1 MDMTPIRERVQNVRS
16 TASGLW
22 AKRPGFLRGR
32 NLFLAGGAAALVL
45 IGWSVFGPKGDAE
58 PYRTAEVDRG
68 AITRV
73 VSATGTLQPLVSA
86 NVGSTVSGPVQSVSV
101 DFNSQVRAG
110 QELARL
116 DPTPFQQ
123 RITQAQAQLAQA
135 QAQAAVANADYT
147 RYELLNQRGFA
158 SAQLMSQQRA
168 ARDTARAAVASAAA
182 QVASARTD
190 LERSVIRSPIDGVV
204 VDRQVNV
211 GQPVASSLQA
221 ATLFVIAQDLSRLQ
235 ANITVDEADIGEV
248 EEGQAVRFTVDAFPD
263 REFEGRVSQVRQQGV
278 AESGVVSYTVVVEAD
293 NPGRQLLP
301 GMTANAEIVLE
312 QRENVLRVPNTA
324 MRFRPADD
332 DLVAQGQALM
342 ASTGGGRGARGGEA
356 QARGGDRAQGEGRR
370 ARGEGGRG
378 SGQRGRGVAQIAE
391 ALQLN
396 DAQRAQA
403 QTAFE
408 TAMASM
414 PRGEGRGSRRAA
426 MGRIREQVLREIE
439 PSLTAEQRV
448 LLEQMRAGG
457 GPRQEVRNQA
467 VIWVLR
473 NNKPA
478 PILVETGI
486 ADNGFTLVYS
496 GLNEGDELII
506 GGGPQRED
514 DAQRSPFGGG
524 GRGGPGGVRIRGG

>member
-1 MDMTPIRERVQNVRS
+1 MELTAMKERVQS

-32 NLFLAGGAAALVL
+32 NLFIAGGALGVLLV
-45 IGWSVFGPKGDAE
+45 GWTVFGPKDDAE
-58 PYRTAEVDRG
+58 PYRTAAVDRG
-68 AITRV
+68 SITRV

-123 RITQAQAQLAQA
+123 RIVQAQAQLAQA
-135 QAQAAVANADYT
+135 QAQAAVTNSDYQ
-147 RYELLNQRGFA
+147 RYQLLQQRGFA
-158 SAQLMSQQRA
+158 SEQLMSQQRA
-168 ARDTARAAVASAAA
+168 ARDTARAAVASASA

-190 LERSVIRSPIDGVV
+190 LERSIIRSPIDGVV

-221 ATLFVIAQDLSRLQ
+221 ATLFTIAQDLSRLQ

-248 EEGQAVRFTVDAFPD
+248 QEGQSVQFTVDAFPD

-293 NPGRQLLP
+293 NPGRILLP

-312 QRENVLRVPNTA
+312 QRENVLRLPNTA
-324 MRFRPADD
+324 LRFRPADPE
-332 DLVAQGQALM
+332 LVAQGQALV
-342 ASTGGGRGARGGEA
+342 GGGSRRGASGEA
-356 QARGGDRAQGEGRR
+356 QAQT
-370 ARGEGGRG
+370 RGEGGG
-378 SGQRGRGVAQIAE
+378 QGGQRGRGVAQIAE
-391 ALQLN
+391 SLQLN
-396 DAQRAQA
+396 EQQRAAA

-408 TAMASM
+408 NAQAAN
-414 PRGEGRGSRRAA
+414 PRGQGGGDRRGAMRRV
-426 MGRIREQVLREIE
+426 REQVIAAIE
-439 PSLTAEQRV
+439 PTLNAEQRV
-448 LLEQMRAGG
+448 LLEQMRSGA

-467 VIWVLR
+467 VVWVLR
-473 NNKPA
+473 TNKPT
-478 PILVETGI
+478 PVQVETGV
-486 ADNGFTLVYS
+486 ADNGFTLIHS

-506 GGGPQRED
+506 GGGPPAESG
-514 DAQRSPFGGG
+514 AQSSPFGGG
-524 GRGGPGGVRIRGG
+524 GGRGGAGGVRIRGT

>member
-1 MDMTPIRERVQNVRS
+1 MDMTPIRERVQSVQSR
-16 TASGLW
+16 ASGLW
-22 AKRPGFLRGR
+22 SKRPGFLRGR
-32 NLFLAGGAAALVL
+32 NLFLVGGAAAVVL
-45 IGWSVFGPKGDAE
+45 IGWSIFGPKGDAD
-58 PYRTAEVDRG
+58 PYRTGEVDRG

-123 RITQAQAQLAQA
+123 RIVQAQAQLAQA
-135 QAQAAVANADYT
+135 QAQAAVANSDYQ
-147 RYELLNQRGFA
+147 RYVLLQQRGFA
-158 SAQLMSQQRA
+158 SEQLMAQQRA
-168 ARDTARAAVASAAA
+168 ARDTARAAVQQAAA
-182 QVASARTD
+182 QVATARTD

-312 QRENVLRVPNTA
+312 QRDNVLRVPNTA
-324 MRFRPADD
+324 LRFRPADE
-332 DLVAQGQALM
+332 DLVEQGQTLM
-342 ASTGGGRGARGGEA
+342 AGAGGGRARSGEA
-356 QARGGDRAQGEGRR
+356 QAQAAGGERAQGERR
-370 ARGEGGRG
+370 GG
-378 SGQRGRGVAQIAE
+378 GQGGRGRGVAQLAQS
-391 ALQLN
+391 LQLN
-396 DAQRAQA
+396 EAQRAQA

-408 TAMASM
+408 NAMAST
-414 PRGEGRGSRRAA
+414 PRGEGRGNRRAA
-426 MGRIREQVLREIE
+426 MGRIREQVIREIE
-439 PSLTAEQRV
+439 PTLTPEQRQ
-448 LLEQMRAGG
+448 LLEQLRAGG
-457 GPRQEVRNQA
+457 GPRQDVRNQA

-473 NNKPA
+473 NNKPT
-478 PILVETGI
+478 PVLVETGI
-486 ADNGFTLVYS
+486 ADNGHTLIHS
-496 GLNEGDELII
+496 GLDEGDEVII
-506 GGGPQRED
+506 GGGPQAENSN
-514 DAQRSPFGGG
+514 QRSPFGG